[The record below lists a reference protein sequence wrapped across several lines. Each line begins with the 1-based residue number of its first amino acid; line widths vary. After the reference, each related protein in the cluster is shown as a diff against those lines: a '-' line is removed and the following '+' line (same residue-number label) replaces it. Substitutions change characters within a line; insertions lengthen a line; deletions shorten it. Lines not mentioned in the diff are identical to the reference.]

1 MTDITENIRRALVAE
16 QQEQGPLTREQLE
29 AEYGQVWDTNE
40 MSRDFEAEGFMAPYV
55 IVKRRNDGVLG
66 TLEFQTNI
74 GARYYYNFVP
84 YRR

>member
-1 MTDITENIRRALVAE
+1 MTDTTENIRRALVAE

-74 GARYYYNFVP
+74 GHRFYYNFKEDK
-84 YRR
+84 R